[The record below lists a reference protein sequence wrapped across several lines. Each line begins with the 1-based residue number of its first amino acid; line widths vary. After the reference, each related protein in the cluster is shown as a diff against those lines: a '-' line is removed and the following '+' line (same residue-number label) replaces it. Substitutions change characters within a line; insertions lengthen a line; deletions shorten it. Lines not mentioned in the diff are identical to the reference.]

1 MACLGFGGQAGCG
14 RLGRA
19 EVGEGQGCLQS
30 GTFQQQVL
38 SLGPEKGHPPSAPP
52 PAPRPMFREPRG
64 RLPLLCPPP
73 KPCPAFPVNT
83 DTSSPERAWQCWG
96 HTRLACEPSTQWLAQ
111 SSSWPLHTPGLP
123 WDPEKCHLLLELD
136 SQCSHAKGGQPE
148 AGGGREG
155 GLPQVAQHVCSITCR
170 VKLLINA
177 HFYTPAPLALT
188 ATR

>member
-1 MACLGFGGQAGCG
+1 MACLGFWGQAGCG
-14 RLGRA
+14 RLGRE

-30 GTFQQQVL
+30 GTFQQEVL

-52 PAPRPMFREPRG
+52 LAPRPMFREPRG
-64 RLPLLCPPP
+64 PLPLLRPPP

-111 SSSWPLHTPGLP
+111 SLSWPLHTPGPLR
-123 WDPEKCHLLLELD
+123 DPEKCHLLLELD
-136 SQCSHAKGGQPE
+136 SQCSHAKGGQSE
-148 AGGGREG
+148 AGGSREG
-155 GLPQVAQHVCSITCR
+155 GLSQAAQHICSITCR

-177 HFYTPAPLALT
+177 HLYTPAPSAMT